1 MISNWVIILISVGY
15 LILLFLLAYFGEY
28 RAKKGKS
35 VLKNPYIYSLSLAV
49 YCTAWTYY
57 GSVGNAADSGL
68 NFLAT
73 YIGPTL
79 LAPIWWFIFKKIIRI
94 SKIYSITTIADLIS
108 TRYGKSVS
116 LGSLVAIFCV
126 LGIIPYISIQL
137 KAIASSFQMLY
148 DADFASHTS
157 VTVSSFILNDYTLYI
172 TIGLAFFTI
181 LFGTRNIDATV
192 KQEGMVTAIAFES
205 IFKLLAFLAIGFFVT
220 FVVFDGF
227 GDIFARAASDPSLSK
242 LTTLD
247 FDGGYSEWFWLNML
261 SMMAFMF
268 LPRQFHVSIKENTNE
283 KHLDKA
289 IWLFPLYLLVI
300 NIFVIPIAFAGKI
313 MFAGQTEILSDTYVL
328 AIPILLSQDFLAIL
342 VYLGGFAAGTSMVIV
357 STIALSIMISNNLIF
372 PYLVSN
378 KQFIRY
384 YKGSLSR
391 FLLNIRRASILLVL
405 LLSYA
410 FYKFISFRFS
420 IVPVGL
426 ISFVAVAQFAPAVI
440 GGIFWKEGNKKGAI
454 SGLIAG
460 FMLWFLFLVLPTIE
474 EAQIISFIVQND
486 KLFNFIPLTD
496 GMAFGLPMN
505 RIPAALF
512 WSLLINTA
520 LYIFM
525 SLRFK
530 QSSKERNY
538 AEVFVDV
545 LQYSREFE
553 STMIWKGTAYVQ
565 DIDKLLSHFMG
576 AKKSKE
582 VLNEYALKYQVTLNQ
597 ADRADAKLVNS
608 AERTL
613 AGLIGSSSAR
623 LLISTTL
630 KEEEIS
636 TKEVLDILKETQQ
649 IAIVNKQLKEKSQ
662 ALEKVTRKLF
672 NTNEKLIKM
681 DHTKDEFIST
691 ITHEMRTPITSIRA
705 FSEILHDHSDISLE
719 EKQEFL
725 HIIIKETERMD
736 RLISQVLDLE
746 KFNSGKQE
754 FHLEYLQLNKLII
767 EAVQSVQTVVSQK
780 NIEITTELEV
790 SHDDIHVNKDR
801 IIQVLLNLISNAIKF
816 CDPQNGKIQIISKQR
831 DDKFV
836 VEVIDNG
843 KGVAEEIQN
852 SIFDVFY
859 QAPDQTSKKPV
870 GSGLGLSICQKIM
883 EYHEGKIWVE
893 SDGVNGSKF
902 IFTLPIKIN
911 KNKQEQSF
919 KRSGNDYL
927 GGSIR

>member
-1 MISNWVIILISVGY
+1 MISNWVVILISVGY
-15 LILLFLLAYFGEY
+15 LILLFLVAYFGEY

-35 VLKNPYIYSLSLAV
+35 LLKNPYIYALSLAV

-57 GSVGNAADSGL
+57 GSVGNAAESGL

-79 LAPIWWFIFKKIIRI
+79 LAPIWWLIFKKIIRI
-94 SKIYSITTIADLIS
+94 SKVYRITTIADLIS
-108 TRYGKSVS
+108 TRYGKSVA
-116 LGSLVAIFCV
+116 LGRLVAIFCV

-137 KAIASSFQMLY
+137 KAISSSFQMVSGSNL
-148 DADFASHTS
+148 
-157 VTVSSFILNDYTLYI
+157 VSSSDAAISGHIFNDYTLYI

-205 IFKLLAFLAIGFFVT
+205 ILKLVAFLVVGFFIT

-227 GDIFARAASDPSLSK
+227 SDIFSHVENDPSLSG

-247 FDGGYSEWFWLNML
+247 SNGGYSEWFWLNML

-268 LPRQFHVSIKENTNE
+268 LPRQFHVSIKENTSE

-300 NIFVIPIAFAGKI
+300 NIFVIPIAFAGKV
-313 MFAGQTEILSDTYVL
+313 MFSGQSEVLSDTFVL
-328 AIPILLSQDFLAIL
+328 AIPILLSQDFLAIF

-378 KQFIRY
+378 KQFTRFN
-384 YKGSLSR
+384 KGNFSR

-410 FYKFISFRFS
+410 YYSLISFRFS
-420 IVPVGL
+420 IVSIGL

-454 SGLIAG
+454 SGLVAG
-460 FMLWFLFLVLPTIE
+460 FTIWFLFLVLPTID
-474 EAQIISFIVQND
+474 QTGFISFLIQND
-486 KLFNFIPLTD
+486 KLFNFIPLAD
-496 GMAFGLPMN
+496 GQAFGLPMN
-505 RIPAALF
+505 KIPASLF
-512 WSLLINTA
+512 WSLLINTS
-520 LYIFM
+520 LYVFL
-525 SLRFK
+525 SLRFM
-530 QSSKERNY
+530 QSSKERNQ

-545 LQYSREFE
+545 FKYSKEFE
-553 STMIWKGTAYVQ
+553 STMVWKGTAYVQ
-565 DIDKLLSHFMG
+565 DIEELLTHFVG
-576 AKKSKE
+576 VRKTKEILKEYEYKYNLSLKKE
-582 VLNEYALKYQVTLNQ
+582 
-597 ADRADAKLVNS
+597 DRADSKLVNS
-608 AERTL
+608 VERTL

-649 IAIVNKQLKEKSQ
+649 IVIVNKQLKEKSQ
-662 ALEKVTRKLF
+662 ALEEVTKELF
-672 NTNEKLIKM
+672 SSNEKLRKM

-705 FSEILHDHSDISLE
+705 FSEILHDNSDISLGD
-719 EKQEFL
+719 KQQFL
-725 HIIIKETERMD
+725 NTIIKETERMD

-754 FHLEYLQLNKLII
+754 FHLEYLKINELIL
-767 EAVQSVQTVVSQK
+767 EAIQSVQTLLEQRG
-780 NIEITTELEV
+780 IELTTKLEE
-790 SHDDIHVNKDR
+790 SSEYIYGDNDR
-801 IIQVLLNLISNAIKF
+801 LIQVLLNLISNAIKF
-816 CDPQNGKIQIISKQR
+816 CDAKAGKIQIVSKQVEGN
-831 DDKFV
+831 FV

-843 KGVAEEIQN
+843 KGIMKEIQH

-859 QAPDQTSKKPV
+859 QAPDQTRKKPK
-870 GSGLGLSICQKIM
+870 GSGLGLSICKKII
-883 EYHEGKIWVE
+883 EYHHGKIWVE
-893 SDGVNGSKF
+893 SNEQHGSKF
-902 IFTLPIKIN
+902 IFTLPAKLN
-911 KNKQEQSF
+911 KSLTEQQS
-919 KRSGNDYL
+919 YL
-927 GGSIR
+927 NEENFNS

>member
-1 MISNWVIILISVGY
+1 M
-15 LILLFLLAYFGEY
+15 LAYFGEY

-35 VLKNPYIYSLSLAV
+35 LLKNPYIYALSLAV

-57 GSVGNAADSGL
+57 GSVGNAAESGL

-94 SKIYSITTIADLIS
+94 SKVYRITTIADLIS

-137 KAIASSFQMLY
+137 KAISSSFQMVSNSNLVS
-148 DADFASHTS
+148 DANASISNHI
-157 VTVSSFILNDYTLYI
+157 FNDYTLYI

-205 IFKLLAFLAIGFFVT
+205 ILKLVAFLVIGFFIT

-227 GDIFARAASDPSLSK
+227 SDIFSRVNDDPQLSR

-247 FDGGYSEWFWLNML
+247 SIGGYSEWFWLNML

-268 LPRQFHVSIKENTNE
+268 LPRQFHVSIKENTSE

-313 MFAGQTEILSDTYVL
+313 MFAGETNVLSDTFVL
-328 AIPILLSQDFLAIL
+328 AIPIFLSQDFLAIF

-372 PYLVSN
+372 PYVVSN

-384 YKGSLSR
+384 FKGNFSR

-405 LLSYA
+405 LLSYG
-410 FYKFISFRFS
+410 YYSFISFRFS
-420 IVPVGL
+420 IVSIGL

-440 GGIFWKEGNKKGAI
+440 GGIFWKEGNKSGAI

-460 FMLWFLFLVLPTIE
+460 FTIWFLLLVLPTIDQ
-474 EAQIISFIVQND
+474 AGFISFFIQND
-486 KLFNFIPLTD
+486 KLFNFIPLAD
-496 GMAFGLPMN
+496 GQAFGLPMN
-505 RIPAALF
+505 KIPAALF
-512 WSLLINTA
+512 WSLLINSS
-520 LYIFM
+520 LYVFI
-525 SLRFK
+525 SLRYM
-530 QSSKERNY
+530 QSSKERNQ
-538 AEVFVDV
+538 AEVFVDIFK
-545 LQYSREFE
+545 YSKEFE
-553 STMIWKGTAYVQ
+553 STMVWKGTAYVQ
-565 DIDKLLSHFMG
+565 DIEELLIHFVGDKKTKEILREYEVKYNQKL
-576 AKKSKE
+576 KKE
-582 VLNEYALKYQVTLNQ
+582 
-597 ADRADAKLVNS
+597 DRADSKLVNS
-608 AERTL
+608 VERIL

-649 IAIVNKQLKEKSQ
+649 IVVVNKQLKEKSQ
-662 ALEKVTRKLF
+662 ALEEVTRQLF
-672 NTNEKLIKM
+672 SSNEKLRQM

-705 FSEILHDHSDISLE
+705 FSEILHDNSDISLE
-719 EKQEFL
+719 DKQQFL
-725 HIIIKETERMD
+725 NTIIKETERMD

-746 KFNSGKQE
+746 KFNTGKQE
-754 FHLEYLQLNKLII
+754 FHLEYLQINDLIL
-767 EAVQSVQTVVSQK
+767 EAVRSVQTLVEQGR
-780 NIEITTELEV
+780 IQLTTQLAPQ
-790 SHDDIHVNKDR
+790 IGFINANKDR
-801 IIQVLLNLISNAIKF
+801 LIQVLLNLISNAIKF
-816 CDPQNGKIQIISKQR
+816 CDPMAGKIEISSKQVSENI
-831 DDKFV
+831 V
-836 VEVIDNG
+836 VEVNDNG
-843 KGVAEEIQN
+843 KGIVKEIQQ

-859 QAPDQTSKKPV
+859 QAPDQTRKKPK
-870 GSGLGLSICQKIM
+870 GSGLGLSICKKII
-883 EYHEGKIWVE
+883 EYHQGEIWVE
-893 SDGVNGSKF
+893 SDGKQGSKF
-902 IFTLPIKIN
+902 IFTLPTSTNESILENENYLNEENIN
-911 KNKQEQSF
+911 S
-919 KRSGNDYL
+919 
-927 GGSIR
+927 

>member
-1 MISNWVIILISVGY
+1 MISNWLIILISIGY
-15 LILLFLLAYFGEY
+15 LALLFLLAYFGEY

-35 VLKNPYIYSLSLAV
+35 LLKNPYIYALSLAV

-79 LAPIWWFIFKKIIRI
+79 LAPIWWYIFKKIIRI

-137 KAIASSFQMLY
+137 KAISSSFQMLY
-148 DADFASHTS
+148 DSDFTS
-157 VTVSSFILNDYTLYI
+157 QSETAISSFILNDYTLYI

-205 IFKLLAFLAIGFFVT
+205 IFKLVAFLIIGFFIT

-227 GDIFARAASDPSLSK
+227 GDVFSQVANDPSLSK

-247 FDGGYSEWFWLNML
+247 FNGGYSEWFWLNML

-289 IWLFPLYLLVI
+289 IWLFPLYLLII

-313 MFAGQTEILSDTYVL
+313 MFAGQAEILSDTYVL

-378 KQFIRY
+378 KQFIKY

-410 FYKFISFRFS
+410 FYHFISFRFS

-460 FMLWFLFLVLPTIE
+460 FTIWFLFLVLPTIE
-474 EAQIISFIVQND
+474 QTEFTSFIIQND
-486 KLFNFIPLTD
+486 KLFDLIPLSD
-496 GMAFGLPMN
+496 GKAFGLPMN

-512 WSLLINTA
+512 WSLFLNTT
-520 LYIFM
+520 LYILM
-525 SLRFK
+525 SFSFK
-530 QSSKERNY
+530 QSSKERNH

-545 LQYSREFE
+545 LQYSKAFE

-565 DIDKLLSHFMG
+565 DIEKLLKHFMG

-582 VLNEYALKYQVTLNQ
+582 VLKEYELKYNVKLNQ
-597 ADRADAKLVNS
+597 EDRADAKLVNS

-649 IAIVNKQLKEKSQ
+649 IAIVNKQLKEKSE
-662 ALEKVTRKLF
+662 ALQRVTKKLF

-705 FSEILHDHSDISLE
+705 FSEILHDHNDISLE

-725 HIIIKETERMD
+725 NIIIKETERMD

-754 FHLEYLQLNKLII
+754 FQLEYLEINELIL
-767 EAVQSVQTVVSQK
+767 EAVQSVQTVISQK
-780 NIEITTELEV
+780 NIALTTQLEES
-790 SHDDIHVNKDR
+790 SHYIYANKDR

-816 CDPQNGKIQIISKQR
+816 CDPNNGKIEIISSQQ
-831 DDKFV
+831 DENFV

-843 KGVAEEIQN
+843 KGVGEEIQN

-859 QAPDQTSKKPV
+859 QVPDQTRKKPV
-870 GSGLGLSICQKIM
+870 GSGLGLSICKKII
-883 EYHEGKIWVE
+883 EYHDGEIWVE
-893 SDGVNGSKF
+893 SDGKNGSKF
-902 IFTLPIKIN
+902 IFTLPAKIN
-911 KNKQEQSF
+911 ENIIS
-919 KRSGNDYL
+919 
-927 GGSIR
+927 

>member
-15 LILLFLLAYFGEY
+15 LALLFLLAYFGEY

-35 VLKNPYIYSLSLAV
+35 LLKNPYIYALSLAV

-79 LAPIWWFIFKKIIRI
+79 LAPVWWFIFKKIIRI

-137 KAIASSFQMLY
+137 KAISSSFQMLY
-148 DADFASHTS
+148 DSGLASH
-157 VTVSSFILNDYTLYI
+157 SSAGISNFILNDYTLYI

-181 LFGTRNIDATV
+181 LFGTRNIDATI

-205 IFKLLAFLAIGFFVT
+205 IFKLVAFLVIGFFVT

-227 GDIFARAASDPSLSK
+227 GDIFSRAASDPSLSK

-328 AIPILLSQDFLAIL
+328 AIPILLSQDFIAIL

-410 FYKFISFRFS
+410 FYHFISFRFS

-440 GGIFWKEGNKKGAI
+440 GGIFWKEGNKRGAI
-454 SGLIAG
+454 SGLVAG
-460 FMLWFLFLVLPTIE
+460 FVIWFLFLVLPTIE
-474 EAQIISFIVQND
+474 QTELTSFIIKND
-486 KLFNFIPLTD
+486 KLFDLIPLTD
-496 GMAFGLPMN
+496 GNAFGLPMN

-512 WSLLINTA
+512 WSLFINA
-520 LYIFM
+520 GLYIFM
-525 SLRFK
+525 SLSYK
-530 QSSKERNY
+530 QSSKERNH

-545 LQYSREFE
+545 FHYSKEFE

-565 DIDKLLSHFMG
+565 DIENLLKHFMG
-576 AKKSKE
+576 SKKSKE
-582 VLNEYALKYQVTLNQ
+582 VLKEYELRYNIKLNQ
-597 ADRADAKLVNS
+597 EDRADSTLVNA

-623 LLISTTL
+623 LLISSNL

-649 IAIVNKQLKEKSQ
+649 IAIVNKQLKEKSE
-662 ALEKVTRKLF
+662 ALQKVTKKLF
-672 NTNEKLIKM
+672 NTNEKLVKM

-705 FSEILHDHSDISLE
+705 FSEILHDHTDIALE

-725 HIIIKETERMD
+725 NIIINETERMD

-754 FHLEYLQLNKLII
+754 FHLEYLKLNELIL
-767 EAVQSVQTVVSQK
+767 ESVKSVQTLLSKK
-780 NIEITTELEV
+780 NIEITTQLEE
-790 SHDDIHVNKDR
+790 SSDYIHANKDR

-816 CDPQNGKIQIISKQR
+816 CDAKAGKIQIKSMQQG
-831 DDKFV
+831 DDYV

-843 KGVAEEIQN
+843 KGVSEEIQN
-852 SIFDVFY
+852 SIFDIFY
-859 QAPDQTSKKPV
+859 QAPDQTRKKPV
-870 GSGLGLSICQKIM
+870 GSGLGLSICKKII
-883 EYHEGKIWVE
+883 EYHDGRIWVE
-893 SDGVNGSKF
+893 SDGGNGSKF
-902 IFTLPIKIN
+902 IFTLPVKVIESKVN
-911 KNKQEQSF
+911 
-919 KRSGNDYL
+919 
-927 GGSIR
+927 